1 MKETA
6 YKFEDKI
13 AAWHIGIALVAL
25 FLGTWFGP
33 LQALE
38 HAGVNLYRF
47 LAPGIQSYYQG
58 LTLHAVLNAL
68 VWTTFFI
75 TGFFTYIV
83 PRSLKRN
90 LRYPRLS
97 TVALVLMAVGL
108 VMAAIPLL
116 LNLATVLYTFY
127 PPMKAHPLFYIGLTL
142 VVVGSWVVGYNL
154 YFTYGAW
161 RKENPGVRT
170 PFLAFAAL
178 ITMVMWQIATLG
190 VAAEMLGLLIPWS
203 LGLVQGTDPQL
214 ARTFFWFTGHP
225 LVYFWLLPAYVSWYG
240 MMPKQAGGKLFSDS
254 LARLAFWL
262 FLLLSVPLGFHH
274 QYVDPGVPA
283 GWKFIHAVLTY
294 GVAFPSLMTAFTVV
308 ASLETGGRARG
319 GKGLFGWIFKLPWGD
334 PSYAAQNLAMI
345 LFALG
350 GISGLTNAS
359 YNVNLVVHNTT
370 WVSGHLHLTVGTAVT
385 LTFMGITYW
394 LLPKMTGKELW
405 SRKLALAQAWL
416 WFFGM
421 AIMSNGLHLLG
432 LRFAAPRRTMLGA
445 APYAAAEWTPF
456 LSEAAIGGTLL
467 FLSAMFYFINVLA
480 TVFASRPL
488 SKPVEMPVAESL
500 TDPKLTPAWLDRWV
514 PWLAGTTVLILLA
527 YGPMLVQLISQA
539 QLTSPGFKVW

>member
-1 MKETA
+1 
-6 YKFEDKI
+6 
-13 AAWHIGIALVAL
+13 
-25 FLGTWFGP
+25 
-33 LQALE
+33 
-38 HAGVNLYRF
+38 
-47 LAPGIQSYYQG
+47 
-58 LTLHAVLNAL
+58 
-68 VWTTFFI
+68 
-75 TGFFTYIV
+75 
-83 PRSLKRN
+83 
-90 LRYPRLS
+90 
-97 TVALVLMAVGL
+97 
-108 VMAAIPLL
+108 
-116 LNLATVLYTFY
+116 
-127 PPMKAHPLFYIGLTL
+127 
-142 VVVGSWVVGYNL
+142 
-154 YFTYGAW
+154 
-161 RKENPGVRT
+161 
-170 PFLAFAAL
+170 
-178 ITMVMWQIATLG
+178 MV
-190 VAAEMLGLLIPWS
+190 
-203 LGLVQGTDPQL
+203 
-214 ARTFFWFTGHP
+214 
-225 LVYFWLLPAYVSWYG
+225 
-240 MMPKQAGGKLFSDS
+240 PKQAGGKLFSDS

-345 LFALG
+345 LFAFG

-421 AIMSNGLHLLG
+421 AVMSNGLHLLG
-432 LRFAAPRRTMLGA
+432 LRFVAPRRTMLGA
-445 APYAAAEWTPF
+445 APYTEAAWMPF

-467 FLSAMFYFINVLA
+467 FLSALLYFVNVIG

-488 SKPVEMPVAESL
+488 RQPVEMPVAESL